1 LPSAPGSP
9 SPRVATRRSAGDD
22 TATNISRDWLA
33 YCGLL
38 AAGGVLAI
46 LCRGFPANLPFWMPW
61 EFSWPVFLAI
71 ALSLAWFFRGLK
83 NLPACERPAL
93 WRNACF
99 VIGVVADYT
108 VLQTHFD
115 FYAQHMFFMHRW
127 SQFVIHHA
135 APMLIALGASGPVI
149 RAGMPDFLKPLVDA
163 RPVKAV
169 MDVLQHKA
177 VAPVLFVALLYFWL
191 LPGFHTRAMLDRNL
205 YELMNASMAINGIM
219 FWSLIVDPRPHP
231 PARLSTLWRALA
243 ILIIELPQMVLGAI
257 LSLSSSDYYPVYS
270 ICGRVFDMT
279 ALNDQHFGGLII
291 WLPGT
296 MMSFAAMI
304 VVLWVMRVNEEKAE
318 AEQLANELSAPALAE
333 EVAAARSDSVRAP

>member
-1 LPSAPGSP
+1 MTSPPGFP
-9 SPRVATRRSAGDD
+9 SPRAAPRRSTGDD
-22 TATNISRDWLA
+22 SGASSSRDWIA
-33 YCGLL
+33 YGALL
-38 AAGGVLAI
+38 AAGGAI
-46 LCRGFPANLPFWMPW
+46 YIVCRGFPAELPFWMPW
-61 EFSWPVFLAI
+61 EFSWPVFLAT

-83 NLPACERPAL
+83 LLPADERPAP
-93 WRNACF
+93 WRIASF
-99 VIGVVADYT
+99 LIGVAGVYA

-127 SQFVIHHA
+127 SQFVVHHA
-135 APMLIALGASGPVI
+135 APMLIALGFPGPAI
-149 RAGMPDFLKPLVDA
+149 TAGMPDFLKPAVTA

-169 MDVLQHKA
+169 MDVLQNKL
-177 VAPVLFVALLYFWL
+177 VAPLLFVAMLYFWL
-191 LPGFHTRAMLDRNL
+191 LPGWHTRAMLDRNL
-205 YELMNASMAINGIM
+205 YDLMNWSMTINGIM

-257 LSLSSSDYYPVYS
+257 LSLTGRDYYPVYS

-279 ALNDQHFGGLII
+279 ALNDQHYGGLII

-304 VVLWVMRVNEEKAE
+304 VVLWVMRVNEEKQE
-318 AEQLANELSAPALAE
+318 AERSLSP
-333 EVAAARSDSVRAP
+333 SPH